1 MTEKD
6 LNILADKIAKK
17 VLEELIKKQK
27 ELDDKMLEDLND
39 LNSAIHYKYVYSDT
53 DEAQSTSIEDQII
66 TLREKRAKACELE
79 DYMLAAKINE
89 DILKLKEKLK

>member
-1 MTEKD
+1 MTEKN

-17 VLEELIKKQK
+17 VLEELLKKQK
-27 ELDDKMLEDLND
+27 ELDDKMLEDIND

-53 DEAQSTSIEDQII
+53 DDSQSTSIEDQII

>member
-27 ELDDKMLEDLND
+27 ELDDKMLEELND
-39 LNSAIHYKYVYSDT
+39 LNNAIQYKYVYSDT
-53 DEAQSTSIEDQII
+53 DSKETTSIEDQIK

-79 DYMLAAKINE
+79 DYMLAAKINQ
-89 DILKLKEKLK
+89 DILNLKEKLK